1 MERLELKDVAIHYG
15 TTAIIRNLRLS
26 IQDGEL
32 VSLLGPS
39 GAGKTTILK
48 TIAGLLP
55 VTAGN
60 IYINGQCVNHL
71 PAEKRDAVLIFQ
83 KPLLF
88 PFLNVKQ
95 NIGFGLKMKHVDKKT
110 AGKRIEKI
118 LEITGLQGLENRK
131 IHQLSGGQQQRVA
144 LARGLVLEPAIL
156 LLDEPLSNLDPGLR
170 GQMRDLICS
179 LQTETGTT
187 MLFVTH
193 DQSEAL
199 AISDRI
205 CLLLDGT
212 LRQKGRPE
220 ELFYHPADPAVARFF
235 GCDNILPSSIFLPKH
250 PSGEKKELFVI
261 RPEDI
266 EIKTDQGS
274 ANDAQNYFDGTVRKI
289 SFEGQLTKIIVNTS
303 GHRLTVL
310 CRRPSFHPGQTVWL
324 RFPEELIHFF
334 QEPETGDRILNHGEQ
349 LCGRRI
355 LPQY

>member
-1 MERLELKDVAIHYG
+1 MERLGLRGLTIQYG
-15 TTAIIRNLRLS
+15 STTVIRDLHLS

-55 VTAGN
+55 PADGR
-60 IYINGQCVNHL
+60 IYIDGACVNHL

-88 PFLNVKQ
+88 PFLDVNH
-95 NIGFGLKMKHVDKKT
+95 NIGFGLKMRHTKRQTARKK
-110 AGKRIEKI
+110 IEKI
-118 LEITGLQGLENRK
+118 LEITGLNGLGTRK

-179 LQTETGTT
+179 LQIQTKTT

-199 AISDRI
+199 SISDRV
-205 CLLLDGT
+205 CLLLDGK
-212 LRQKGRPE
+212 LRQSGTPR
-220 ELFYHPADPAVARFF
+220 ELFYHPADQDVARFF
-235 GCDNILPSSIFLPKH
+235 GCDNILPCHTFLPKQY
-250 PSGEKKELFVI
+250 PNGRKKLFSI

-266 EIKTDQGS
+266 EIS
-274 ANDAQNYFDGTVRKI
+274 ADGRSQDGLRKSWFNGTVEKI
-289 SFEGQLTKIIVNTS
+289 TFEGQLTKITVSTS
-303 GHRLTVL
+303 PGYRLTVL
-310 CRRPSFHPGQTVWL
+310 CRRPSFHPGQSVYL
-324 RFPEELIHFF
+324 RFPKERIHYF
-334 QEPETGDRILNHGEQ
+334 QEPSKES
-349 LCGRRI
+349 
-355 LPQY
+355 